1 MHQTKYRP
9 LPIKDRK
16 TAFQMQDVFVR
27 RSTAAGDY
35 LVTCISAGHESAD
48 ADGFGMEE
56 EYDYYYGTTEAPR
69 YETEEEYDYGTFEID
84 VTEAETIDVEAVWS
98 ELCEGMTPEEI
109 ASCEKEF
116 EELGLSKE
124 DIIALLYS

>member
-56 EYDYYYGTTEAPR
+56 EYDFHFFDEKQSYLGSLCGWSMR
-69 YETEEEYDYGTFEID
+69 DFFDETEWID
-84 VTEAETIDVEAVWS
+84 DTLQVLLQTNAD
-98 ELCEGMTPEEI
+98 
-109 ASCEKEF
+109 EKKKLAF
-116 EELGLSKE
+116 
-124 DIIALLYS
+124 